1 MTPPLRVI
9 PIGGLGEIG
18 KNMLALE
25 CGDDIVV
32 VDCGLM
38 FPEEDMLGVDLVIP
52 DTSYLEENA
61 SKVRGILI
69 THGHEDHIGALPYV
83 LPRLKARVFAVGLGH
98 DLVQVKLKEHRV
110 LRDSLLTKVDPG
122 ESVALGGMSA
132 QFFRVCHSI
141 PDAMGVAVRTPQ
153 GLVVHTGDFKVD
165 HTPIDGRPTDFQHL
179 ARLCSEGLLL
189 LMSDS
194 TYSELPGFT
203 PSEAIIAEWLD
214 RIIREAPGRVIVATF
229 ASLISRVQLVL
240 DAAHKNGRKVAV
252 LGRSMVDNVA
262 MATKMGHLTAP
273 DSVLNPWEKIKSLAP
288 ERLVVVTTGS
298 QGEPTSGLTRIAN
311 RDHGQI
317 TITPGDTVIVSASPI
332 PGNETVISRTIDNL
346 TRQGARVLTTRN
358 ATVHVHG
365 HASQEDL
372 KLMLRVTQ
380 PRFFVP
386 VHGEYRHLVA
396 HSLLA
401 QSVGVPP
408 ERAFVLED
416 GDVLELTE
424 DGGSV
429 VDRMDCGHIYVDGLR
444 LWDPRSAVLRD
455 RRMLSRDGVVMVV
468 LTVDQHHGSLVRP
481 PEIVSTGFADA
492 NEQVDL
498 MERGS
503 KAITESLSKHG
514 DLPLQSDYI
523 QVQVK
528 ETLGRFLYTETRR
541 RPMILPVVVA
551 V

>member
-9 PIGGLGEIG
+9 PLGGLGEIG

-32 VDCGLM
+32 IDCGLM

-52 DTSYLEENA
+52 DISYLQENA
-61 SKVRGILI
+61 ARVRGILI

-83 LPRLKARVFAVGLGH
+83 LPRLNAPVFAVGLGH

-110 LRDSLLTKVDPG
+110 LRDALLTRVNPG
-122 ESVALGGMSA
+122 EGVALGALSA

-141 PDAMGVAVRTPQ
+141 PDAMGVAVATPQ

-179 ARLCSEGLLL
+179 ARLCSDGLLL

-194 TYSELPGFT
+194 TYAEVPGFT
-203 PSEAIIAEWLD
+203 PSEAVVAEWLD
-214 RIIREAPGRVIVATF
+214 RIIREAPGRVILATF
-229 ASLISRVQLVL
+229 ASLISRVQLVV
-240 DAAHKNGRKVAV
+240 DAAEKNGRKVAV

-262 MATKMGHLTAP
+262 MAARMGHLTDP
-273 DSVLNPWEKIKSLAP
+273 DGILKPWDQVKNLPP

-317 TITPGDTVIVSASPI
+317 TIIPGDTVVVSASPI

-346 TRQGARVLTTRN
+346 TRQGAQVLTTRN

-416 GDVLELTE
+416 GDILELTP
-424 DGGSV
+424 DKGTV
-429 VDRMDCGHIYVDGLR
+429 VERMDCGHIYVDGLR

-455 RRMLSRDGVVMVV
+455 RRTLSRDGVVMVV
-468 LTVDQHHGSLVRP
+468 LSIDQHHGNLVRE
-481 PEIVSTGFADA
+481 PEIVSTGFTETG
-492 NEQVDL
+492 EQVDL
-498 MERGS
+498 MKRG
-503 KAITESLSKHG
+503 ARVVMESLAKHG

>member
-9 PIGGLGEIG
+9 PLGGLGEIG

-52 DTSYLEENA
+52 DISYLEQNA

-83 LPRLKARVFAVGLGH
+83 LPRLKTPVYAVGLGH
-98 DLVQVKLKEHRV
+98 DLVEVKLREHRV
-110 LRDSLLTKVDPG
+110 LRDALLTKMEPG
-122 ESVALGGMSA
+122 QRFPLGNLSGE
-132 QFFRVCHSI
+132 FFRVCHSI
-141 PDAMGVAVRTPQ
+141 PDAMGVAIRTPQ
-153 GLVVHTGDFKVD
+153 GLVIHTGDFKVD

-179 ARLCSEGLLL
+179 ARISSEGLLL
-189 LMSDS
+189 LLSDS
-194 TYSELPGFT
+194 TYAEVPGFT
-203 PSEAIIAEWLD
+203 PSEAIVREWLD

-240 DAAHKNGRKVAV
+240 DAAELNGRKVAV

-262 MATKMGHLTAP
+262 MASKMGHLRPP
-273 DSVLNPWEKIKSLAP
+273 DGVLRQWDQIKNLPP
-288 ERLVVVTTGS
+288 ERTIIVTTGS

-311 RDHGQI
+311 RDHAQI
-317 TITPGDTVIVSASPI
+317 TIIPGDTVVVSASPI

-380 PRFFVP
+380 PKFFVP
-386 VHGEYRHLVA
+386 VHGEYRHLAA
-396 HSLLA
+396 HSMLA
-401 QSVGVPP
+401 QSVGVRP
-408 ERAFVLED
+408 ENAFVLED
-416 GDVLELTE
+416 GDVLELTQ
-424 DGGSV
+424 DGGKV
-429 VDRMDCGHIYVDGLR
+429 VDRMACGHIYVDGLR

-455 RRMLSRDGVVMVV
+455 RRTLSRDGVVMVV
-468 LTVDQHHGSLVRP
+468 LTVDQHRGGLLKE
-481 PEIVSTGFADA
+481 PEIVSMGFVDSGQNGDLLARGA
-492 NEQVDL
+492 QVVMQSLDH
-498 MERGS
+498 RGQ
-503 KAITESLSKHG
+503 
-514 DLPLQSDYI
+514 LPLQSDYL

-528 ETLGRFLYTETRR
+528 ETLGKFLYTETKR
-541 RPMILPVVVA
+541 RPMILPVVISV
-551 V
+551 